1 MQQLPKSCELNL
13 FLEFYYGTIMQD
25 MCDPNA
31 HFIFGSALVR
41 LPNMENAHGQVLLGG
56 GRGTWNGACP
66 QAAAELPALA
76 LSRQLKYP
84 SSSSKQHIPPNRIYQ
99 SHRSHTGGILVLD
112 FNQMHMHASIKQT
125 FSH

>member
-41 LPNMENAHGQVLLGG
+41 LPNMENAHGQVLLGDVERSVPT
-56 GRGTWNGACP
+56 GRSRTLGAG
-66 QAAAELPALA
+66 
-76 LSRQLKYP
+76 
-84 SSSSKQHIPPNRIYQ
+84 N
-99 SHRSHTGGILVLD
+99 
-112 FNQMHMHASIKQT
+112 
-125 FSH
+125 